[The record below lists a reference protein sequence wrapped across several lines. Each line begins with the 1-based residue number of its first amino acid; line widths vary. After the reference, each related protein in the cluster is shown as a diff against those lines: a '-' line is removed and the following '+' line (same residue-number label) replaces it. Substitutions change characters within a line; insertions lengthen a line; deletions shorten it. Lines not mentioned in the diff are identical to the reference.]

1 MSSFSFFAEG
11 LFLLLFIISGGF
23 IMGIYEEL
31 QARGLIAQVT
41 DEPLIRDLI
50 NNGKATFYIGFDPTA
65 DSLHVGHFMALCLMK
80 RLQEAGNKPIALIG
94 GGTAMI
100 GDPSGRN
107 DMRSMMTKET
117 ISHNVECFKKQMSR
131 FIDFSDDKALLV
143 NNADWL
149 LDLNYVDLLR
159 EVGPHFSVN
168 RMLTAE
174 CYKQRMEKGLSFLEF
189 NYMIMQSF
197 DFYTLYQKYGCNLQ
211 FGGDD
216 QWSNMLGGTELIR
229 RKLGKDASAMTIT
242 LLLNSE
248 GKKMGKTQKGAVWL
262 DPEKTSPYEFFQYWR
277 NVDDAD
283 VIKCL
288 KMLTFLPLS
297 EIEKMENWE
306 GSQLNE
312 AKEILAYELT
322 ALVHGKEEAEKAKES
337 ARSVFGAGDASNM
350 PTATV
355 DDDCFKDGE
364 VDLITLLVAGG
375 LCQTRSDARRNIEQ
389 GGVTVNGEKETD
401 FKKTYTKDNF
411 GDGIVI
417 KRGKKNFKKLV
428 L

>member
-1 MSSFSFFAEG
+1 
-11 LFLLLFIISGGF
+11 
-23 IMGIYEEL
+23 MGIYEEL

-117 ISHNVECFKKQMSR
+117 INHNVECFKKQMSR